1 MHDGS
6 GDCLGFGKTARAHKE
21 QWQALTNRAWV
32 TCHSVPAAASFA
44 FPVFVFGQ
52 QRFIVQSPTLQ
63 GRRTSFAFH
72 SARHCFTL
80 VPAPLKRARR
90 RHGPSSTHEA
100 TLAPVRRDRAGVR
113 NQCKKKITPRRPRE
127 GITRPRK
134 YAVARSQNP
143 LTGAPSRSAS
153 PASARPSAAMLMTR
167 TTAARF
173 SGTWP
178 QIGTRPAPMPSSRRT
193 RSRRR

>member
-1 MHDGS
+1 MPFNVCLSAQQKSPARGTDRSQKPLVCKLVSYKPLAFRGVERRLALCGS
-6 GDCLGFGKTARAHKE
+6 RPCSCGTDRETAWGAEKPLE
-21 QWQALTNRAWV
+21 LTKSNGRLSLIRAWV

-100 TLAPVRRDRAGVR
+100 TLAPVRRDSAGVR
-113 NQCKKKITPRRPRE
+113 NQCQKKITPRRPRE

-134 YAVARSQNP
+134 YAVAPCQN
-143 LTGAPSRSAS
+143 LH
-153 PASARPSAAMLMTR
+153 
-167 TTAARF
+167 
-173 SGTWP
+173 
-178 QIGTRPAPMPSSRRT
+178 I
-193 RSRRR
+193 

>member
-1 MHDGS
+1 MCACRSSARRRRRGGVVFASNQWCYDPDLRRSPSRVVQTAQSRGTKWKSSVFNAGTVGRRKTPRSLKITTVLVHDGS

-52 QRFIVQSPTLQ
+52 QLFIVQSPTLQ

-80 VPAPLKRARR
+80 ARAPLKRARR

-100 TLAPVRRDRAGVR
+100 TLAPVRRDSAGVR
-113 NQCKKKITPRRPRE
+113 NQCKK
-127 GITRPRK
+127 
-134 YAVARSQNP
+134 
-143 LTGAPSRSAS
+143 
-153 PASARPSAAMLMTR
+153 
-167 TTAARF
+167 
-173 SGTWP
+173 
-178 QIGTRPAPMPSSRRT
+178 
-193 RSRRR
+193 